1 MTASRQSLE
10 VLIQAF
16 CAKTFTVHLHFNN
29 SVAIPYEYFTVHLH
43 FNNSVAIPYEY
54 STRDVQGWLR
64 DVPASSVGTG

>member
-16 CAKTFTVHLHFNN
+16 CAKT
-29 SVAIPYEYFTVHLH
+29 FTVHLH